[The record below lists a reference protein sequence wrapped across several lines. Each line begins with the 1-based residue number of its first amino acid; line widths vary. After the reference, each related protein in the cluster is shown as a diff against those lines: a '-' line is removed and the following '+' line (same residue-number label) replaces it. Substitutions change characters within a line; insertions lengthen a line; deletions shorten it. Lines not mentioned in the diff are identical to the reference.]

1 MLPSDFAVGLLSLLA
16 STVPRILRK
25 HLVERTSLCCSGLT
39 VKWLPSALLAEVSL
53 FHSLVHAPPH
63 LRPSV
68 PKLLAALAS
77 FRLCL
82 VKSPEHDSVPDGI
95 QGVEIVLEKVFF
107 FRFCVSSSK
116 TFSFKKI
123 LIWGRVAVHSP
134 RPGLLFID
142 KVDFF

>member
-1 MLPSDFAVGLLSLLA
+1 M
-16 STVPRILRK
+16 PRILRK

-53 FHSLVHAPPH
+53 FYSLVHAPPH

-68 PKLLAALAS
+68 PKLLAALAF

-95 QGVEIVLEKVFF
+95 QDAEIVLEKVFF
-107 FRFCVSSSK
+107 VFAYHLRKRFHLKNLDLGKSCCPFSS
-116 TFSFKKI
+116 
-123 LIWGRVAVHSP
+123 
-134 RPGLLFID
+134 PGFI
-142 KVDFF
+142 VC

>member
-1 MLPSDFAVGLLSLLA
+1 MLPSDFAVSILSLLA

-82 VKSPEHDSVPDGI
+82 VKSPEHDSVPDWI
-95 QGVEIVLEKVFF
+95 QDAEIVLEKVF

-116 TFSFKKI
+116 PVSFEKNLDLGKSCWPFS
-123 LIWGRVAVHSP
+123 SP
-134 RPGLLFID
+134 GFIIY
-142 KVDFF
+142 

>member
-1 MLPSDFAVGLLSLLA
+1 MLPSDFAVGILSLLA

-53 FHSLVHAPPH
+53 FYSLVHAPPH

-68 PKLLAALAS
+68 PKLLAALAF

-82 VKSPEHDSVPDGI
+82 VKSPEHDSVPDWI
-95 QGVEIVLEKVFF
+95 QDAEIVLEKVF

-116 TFSFKKI
+116 AFLFEKT
-123 LIWGRVAVHSP
+123 LTWGRVAVHSP